1 MDSAPVKFR
10 ASDAARVADDA
21 ARSTFYQFMKLADAA
36 RARIR
41 RTVHEDPT
49 TTWLVYTIP
58 KILPGGALPRGGM
71 PSAVNHVIHALRED
85 GYIAEYLGDAHI
97 FVSWVHAA
105 RSAYRVPQVV
115 NAVDS

>member
-1 MDSAPVKFR
+1 MDQGPVKFN
-10 ASDAARVADDA
+10 ATMAAGVADEA

-49 TTWLVYTIP
+49 TTWLIYTIP

-71 PSAVNHVIHALRED
+71 PSAVNHVIYALRED
-85 GYIAEYLGDAHI
+85 GYVAEYLGDTHI
-97 FVSWVHAA
+97 FVSWNHKA
-105 RSAYRVPQVV
+105 RRAYRVPNVV
-115 NAVDS
+115 